1 MNCAALYTIS
11 QTKRAALQILK
22 RDIFCLKGFNLQIW
36 ETLLPGKIEDSE
48 DFAAW
53 AGAFVQASFR
63 DSTCWSQTD
72 QAFVAIKNGIHVSQS
87 RQWHISNLL
96 SFLLCVCARGSNE
109 PVVNNPRLGP
119 SASSAHLGSA
129 DLGEIANALNLIQ
142 SLLGGSSFAK
152 GLADEI
158 AHKVSAAE
166 EVAKAKLGESS
177 ASRLG
182 EVPVAK
188 SGAVP
193 AALGKPCETP
203 GETADAPAAPA
214 EAEQPEVEPAPI
226 NPAAKEEVVNSATH
240 RAAHARLTR
249 RMQSASAVDFPNMH
263 RMWSGSRKDGSPF
276 FNS

>member
-1 MNCAALYTIS
+1 M
-11 QTKRAALQILK
+11 
-22 RDIFCLKGFNLQIW
+22 
-36 ETLLPGKIEDSE
+36 
-48 DFAAW
+48 
-53 AGAFVQASFR
+53 
-63 DSTCWSQTD
+63 
-72 QAFVAIKNGIHVSQS
+72 
-87 RQWHISNLL
+87 
-96 SFLLCVCARGSNE
+96 
-109 PVVNNPRLGP
+109 
-119 SASSAHLGSA
+119 
-129 DLGEIANALNLIQ
+129 
-142 SLLGGSSFAK
+142 
-152 GLADEI
+152 
-158 AHKVSAAE
+158 
-166 EVAKAKLGESS
+166 
-177 ASRLG
+177 
-182 EVPVAK
+182 PVAK